1 MKIAKFEI
9 IDRCLFWKEEKVLI
23 VGDLHLGYESS
34 INEEGVV
41 IPKNQMKENYEI
53 FRQIFKESG
62 KVKKIILLGD
72 VKHYFGR
79 VLEGETNDFVNL
91 VYFFREFLLKDGK
104 VIITKGNHDNILEK
118 IVEHYKDV
126 ELVPY
131 LIEEDVLFLHGDA
144 KSLSLVGFNL
154 FDKKIR
160 LIVKGHFHPAV
171 YLSDGSKKE
180 KYKCFVYG
188 SFSKKKTIIVPS
200 FFPLIEGSDIF
211 GHDQLN
217 KKSLEESNFYVI
229 GDFNKIYK
237 IRGTSLKKNAHT
249 PN

>member
-9 IDRCLFWKEEKVLI
+9 VDRCLFWKEKKTLI

-41 IPKNQMKENYEI
+41 IPKNQMNENYEL
-53 FRQIFKESG
+53 FRKIFKKTG

-72 VKHYFGR
+72 VKHYFGK
-79 VLEGETNDFVNL
+79 VLEGESNDFVNL

-104 VIITKGNHDNILEK
+104 IVITKGNHDNILDSV
-118 IVEHYKDV
+118 VEHYKDV

-131 LIEEDVLFLHGDA
+131 LVEEGVLFFHGDL
-144 KSLSLVGFNL
+144 KSLTWVGFNL
-154 FDKKIR
+154 FDKKIK

-171 YLSDGSKKE
+171 VLTDGSKKE
-180 KYKCFVYG
+180 KYKAFVYG
-188 SFSKKKTIIVPS
+188 SFNKKKTIIVPS
-200 FFPLIEGSDIF
+200 FFPLVEGSDIF

-217 KKSLEESNFYVI
+217 KKNLEESSFYVI
-229 GDFNKIYK
+229 GDFDKIYK
-237 IRGTSLKKNAHT
+237 IKGKSLKN
-249 PN
+249 